1 MKTAK
6 DIMTKEVITVDPETS
21 VEEATELMSHYNVS
35 GLPVLEN
42 DKLVGIVTEKD
53 LIVKDKKLHFP
64 EYINLIGG
72 IIYLESYK
80 KFKEEF
86 KKYIAVK
93 VNDLMTEQVE
103 TINPDTPISE
113 IIELM
118 SKEEV
123 NRLPVLD
130 GDELIG
136 IVTRGDLIK
145 NMSK

>member
-1 MKTAK
+1 
-6 DIMTKEVITVDPETS
+6 
-21 VEEATELMSHYNVS
+21 
-35 GLPVLEN
+35 
-42 DKLVGIVTEKD
+42 
-53 LIVKDKKLHFP
+53 
-64 EYINLIGG
+64 
-72 IIYLESYK
+72 
-80 KFKEEF
+80 
-86 KKYIAVK
+86 
-93 VNDLMTEQVE
+93 MTEQVE